1 MASPSIRIDIAF
13 PDVERLKQEFAKLRP
28 ALARKHMGAA
38 ITRTLKPALMA
49 LRTTTPKGPTGNL
62 KRAIASKVTKYQSG
76 NIVGLVG
83 YRRTGTGKTQST
95 KGKRKLGNDR
105 AFHQHFVEFGT
116 NDRRT
121 KGPIASSYKNLGP
134 FRIKPIATSG
144 KFKGVARVQ
153 TTPSYPRAFFKR
165 APRGQGVYLG
175 SMPIGGTRGQ
185 PPVRTAFERAL
196 PEMKASM
203 PENMAISLNN
213 ALKDI
218 ADKFPRKPT
227 ETKS

>member
-116 NDRRT
+116 KRRT
-121 KGPIASSYKNLGP
+121 TKGAFASSFKTLGP
-134 FRIKPIATSG
+134 FQIKKSRSAVSIRTAPA
-144 KFKGVARVQ
+144 
-153 TTPSYPRAFFKR
+153 YPKAFFKR
-165 APRGQGVYLG
+165 APRGQGVDLG